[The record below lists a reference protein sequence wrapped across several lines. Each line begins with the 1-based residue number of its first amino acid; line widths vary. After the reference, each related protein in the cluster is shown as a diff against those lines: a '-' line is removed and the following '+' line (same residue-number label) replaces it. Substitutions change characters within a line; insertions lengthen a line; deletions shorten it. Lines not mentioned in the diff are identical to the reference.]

1 MKKTGMSARGM
12 LVGAVGLTGLA
23 AAAVLYWFDPSQGG
37 FYPICLFHRTTGLLC
52 PGCGSLRAMHQLLH
66 GHLARAFQLNPLL
79 LLSIPLGIWFAAR
92 TFMQREDPA
101 VSSRFPAGKWLWVVL
116 GLGLAFSIWRNIPG
130 TYFSKLP

>member
-52 PGCGSLRAMHQLLH
+52 PGCGSLRAMHALLH
-66 GHLARAFQLNPLL
+66 GHLARAFQFNPLL
-79 LLSIPLGIWFAAR
+79 MLSIPVGFWFAAR
-92 TFMQREDPA
+92 TLMQRKEPA
-101 VSSRFPAGKWLWVVL
+101 VSCSFPAGKWLWVVL
-116 GLGLAFSIWRNIPG
+116 GLGLAFSIWRNVPG
-130 TYFSKLP
+130 SYFSKLP